1 MIRKLS
7 TLILFALISLTSKAQ
22 QHELII
28 SGYQETIYGETWSYD
43 SSIPILNES
52 LLVRATDG
60 DYEMSWKTAP
70 VPKVVKSTH
79 IQFVWY
85 AGLGSGGGEKDFY
98 LFLNDNKILTFQT
111 KNLNTWSVQGE
122 NNIELTFEKHGE
134 DPHGDIFGFMFL
146 KVPVKQLV
154 EGTSLNLKIVGS
166 ASSSQAWVMVFTN
179 PLEEKIIV
187 NQPPAKLKNQRNS
200 AIHAECFFWGKP
212 ETATINIGDIK
223 HKQEIS
229 TGYNSFLIPIPDHIK
244 SGKVDISLDL
254 ISMSMK
260 SSLEAGSFVE
270 RIIYFVQHSHT
281 DIGYTRPQTEI
292 LGEHIRYIDYALDY
306 CDATDHLPVE
316 EQFKWTCE
324 ASWAVEEFLKARPEK
339 QIERLKKR
347 IDEGRIEITGMYF
360 NFDELP
366 DEQSL
371 AQSLRPFKTFKDLG
385 IPIELAM
392 QNDVNGIAWCMN
404 DYFNKLGVKYLNM
417 GTHGHRA
424 LICFDKPTAFWWE
437 SPAGN
442 RMLTFRAEHYMTGN
456 FEFLMDG
463 TFHQFEQKVM
473 KYLKNLEGKDYPH
486 LVIPIQHSGYLTDNA
501 PPSTRSSEVIRM
513 WNEKYEWPK
522 MQTAV
527 ASEFFKFLEEE
538 GTDDLPVYRMAWPDW
553 WTDGFAS
560 GAREMSV
567 TRQGHTQLI
576 AAQGALSM
584 AKLLGAQM
592 PEEIFS
598 DLQLA
603 NEALLFYG
611 EHTFGA
617 AESISDPFSKNTMDQ
632 RYMKASYAWEAL
644 RRAKILTEKGMGLLQ
659 GYVQREK
666 QALIAVFNTLPV
678 KRTALATVYIDHEI
692 LPRNKSCVLTD
703 ENGTQI
709 PAQALDSRS
718 DGTYWSIEVPDIP
731 SFGFKKLR
739 LRVVEN
745 STRSDEFIHQTDW
758 YENDFYSIRLDTL
771 KGTIIKLIDKELNLN
786 LLDTESQWGLGE
798 FIHEIIKKR
807 THTPARN
814 DLAAYERLENVIYKG
829 IKKGP
834 VWDEITFTGEN
845 STLMSPQGFEFTL
858 RMFHKTKKI
867 DFLFRVDKKLITSPE
882 GIYVAFPFGLDDGR
896 LYFDVPGGAVE
907 AGVDQLP
914 GSTNDWNTI
923 QNFVSVENDQVNITL
938 TPHEAP
944 IMQLGGLNL
953 GRYVAGAKP
962 ESMNVFGWPMHN
974 QWQTNFNAD
983 QHGEFNWSYSL
994 TSGKKSGND
1003 HGAAFGWNQR
1013 IPVLVRVL
1021 PATLHPEKGN
1031 KALSLLQNWPE
1042 NVLLVK
1048 AFPTEKGNGL
1058 FLHTRETQGMKTHF
1072 SLKSKDGKELSLI
1085 KVNILG
1091 VPIDN
1096 TKDNNI
1102 LPLESAFYILDLN

>member
-1 MIRKLS
+1 MKKI
-7 TLILFALISLTSKAQ
+7 LISLIAFVLIASTSIAQ
-22 QHELII
+22 NNELIL
-28 SGYQETIYGETWSYD
+28 SGYQETIKGEVWTYD
-43 SSIPILNES
+43 SSISMLNKS
-52 LLVRATDG
+52 ILVRATDG
-60 DYEMSWKTAP
+60 NYEMSWKTAP
-70 VPKVVKSTH
+70 VPKDIKDSY

-85 AGLGSGGGEKDFY
+85 SGLGSGGGQKDFY
-98 LFLNDNKILTFQT
+98 LFLNNNKILTFQT
-111 KNLNTWSVQGE
+111 KNQNTWSVIGDKD
-122 NNIELTFEKHGE
+122 IELRFKKHGE

-146 KVPVKQLV
+146 KVPVQNLIK
-154 EGTSLNLKIVGS
+154 GNSLNLKITGS
-166 ASSSQAWVMVFTN
+166 ASSSNAWVMVFTN
-179 PLEEKIIV
+179 PLEEKLTID
-187 NQPPAKLKNQRNS
+187 QPPAKLKSQKKS
-200 AIHAECFFWGKP
+200 AVHAECFYWGKP
-212 ETATINIGDIK
+212 ETATIQVGTTKSK
-223 HKQEIS
+223 HDIS
-229 TGYNSFLIPIPDHIK
+229 TGYNSFLIPLPDNIK
-244 SGKVDISLDL
+244 SDKVEISLHL
-254 ISMSMK
+254 RSLSMNA
-260 SSLEAGSFVE
+260 SLEVE
-270 RIIYFVQHSHT
+270 PSAKRIIYLVQHSHT

-306 CDATDHLPVE
+306 CDATDHLPAE

-324 ASWAVEEFLKARPEK
+324 ASWAVEEFLKARPAK
-339 QIERLKKR
+339 QTDRLIKR
-347 IDEGRIEITGMYF
+347 IKEGRIEVTGMYF

-366 DEQSL
+366 DEQAL
-371 AQSLRPFKTFKDLG
+371 AQSLRPFKTFQDFG
-385 IPIELAM
+385 IPITLAM

-442 RMLTFRAEHYMTGN
+442 RILSFRAEHYMTGN
-456 FEFLMDG
+456 VAFLMG
-463 TFHQFEQKVM
+463 GSFLQFEQKVM
-473 KYLKNLEGKDYPH
+473 KYLKNLEAKNYPH
-486 LVIPIQHSGYLTDNA
+486 LVIPIQHSGYLTDNS

-659 GYVQREK
+659 GYVARED
-666 QALIAVFNTLPV
+666 QAVIAVFNTLPV

-692 LPRNKSCVLTD
+692 LPRNRYCVLTD

-709 PAQALDSRS
+709 PAQALNSRS

-731 SFGFKKLR
+731 AFGYKKLK
-739 LRVVEN
+739 LQVIEN
-745 STRSDEFIHQTDW
+745 SNRSDLILHQTDR
-758 YENDFYSIRLDTL
+758 YENDYYAISLDTL
-771 KGTIIKLIDKELNLN
+771 KGTITNLTDKELNIN
-786 LLDTESQWGLGE
+786 LLDTESQWDLGE
-798 FIHEIIKKR
+798 FIHEIIKNR
-807 THTPARN
+807 THMPTRD
-814 DLAAYERLENVIYKG
+814 DLAAYESLENVIYKG
-829 IKKGP
+829 VKKGP

-845 STLMSPQGFEFTL
+845 STLLSPQGFKFTL
-858 RMFHKTKKI
+858 RVFHKTKKI
-867 DFLFRVDKKLITSPE
+867 DFLFRVDKKLITTPE
-882 GIYVAFPFGLDDGR
+882 GIYVAFPFGLKNGR
-896 LYFDVPGGAVE
+896 MFFDVPGGAVE

-914 GSTNDWNTI
+914 GSSNDWNTI
-923 QNFVSVENDQVNITL
+923 QNFLSIENDQVSITL

-953 GRYVAGAKP
+953 GRFEAGAKP
-962 ESMNVFGWPMHN
+962 ESMQVFGWPMHN

-994 TSGKKSGND
+994 TSGRKLGND
-1003 HGAAFGWNQR
+1003 HGSKFAWNQR
-1013 IPVLVRVL
+1013 IPVLTRVL
-1021 PATLHPEKGN
+1021 SATDNPTIGN
-1031 KALSLLQNWPE
+1031 QSLSLLQNWPN
-1042 NVLLVK
+1042 NVQLIK
-1048 AFPTEKGNGL
+1048 AFPTEEGKSL
-1058 FLHTRETQGMKTHF
+1058 LLHTRETQGIKTNF
-1072 SLKSKDGKELSLI
+1072 LLKNKNGKELSLT
-1085 KVNILG
+1085 KVNLLG
-1091 VPIDN
+1091 VPIDIMNSN
-1096 TKDNNI
+1096 TI
-1102 LPLESAFYILDLN
+1102 LPLESAFYILKLN